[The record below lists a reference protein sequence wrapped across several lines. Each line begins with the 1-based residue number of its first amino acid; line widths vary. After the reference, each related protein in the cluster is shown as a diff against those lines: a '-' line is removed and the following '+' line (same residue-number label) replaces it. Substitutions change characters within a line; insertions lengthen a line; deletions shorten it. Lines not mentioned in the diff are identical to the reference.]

1 MAVEKVTYQKSM
13 VLKVNEVDN
22 EGNKISRNRTYSN
35 LKLNSDITDVFE
47 VGMALGSLMSAV
59 VEQVQQ
65 REYSQLMD
73 IG

>member
-13 VLKVNEVDN
+13 VLRVNDIDN
-22 EGNKISRNRTYSN
+22 EGNEISRNRTYSN
-35 LKLNSDITDVFE
+35 LKLNADITDVFE

-59 VEQVQQ
+59 VDQVQQ